1 MNRIVLAS
9 GNQGK
14 VRELQGL
21 LAETGIQIIPQSEFC
36 VPDADET
43 GLSFIENAILKAR
56 HACRHTDL
64 PALADDSGLEV
75 DFLDGEPGIYSAR
88 YAGGHGN
95 DAANNTRLLGELDGV
110 PEAERT
116 ARFRCAIALLRHA
129 DDPMPLVVS
138 GTWEGRILTA
148 PRGEGG
154 FGYDPLFFDPELDQ
168 SAAELDG
175 ETKNRHS
182 HRGRALRALLAAMT
196 SEPALQRA

>member
-9 GNQGK
+9 SNQGK

-88 YAGGHGN
+88 YAGDHGH
-95 DAANNTRLLGELDGV
+95 DAANNARLLGELDGV

>member
-9 GNQGK
+9 SNQGK

-88 YAGGHGN
+88 YAGDHGN